1 MMMVFRVATNMSG
14 KNSLQEFKFKLC
26 LMVLLPVWG
35 GFIGKT
41 LVIASL
47 SMESYGIL
55 VDFNQVMSIPI
66 TIAHIA
72 RLHDKK
78 ILPLWL

>member
-14 KNSLQEFKFKLC
+14 KNSLQEFKLC

-35 GFIGKT
+35 GFIGKL

-47 SMESYGIL
+47 SIEPYGIL